1 MRIKTA
7 GNLGSLVRN
16 QRKQGGWSQQE
27 LAEKIGASR
36 LWVSQFE
43 NGKETVEFGLVL
55 KTLSALK
62 LSLEVS
68 PLNPNPFHG
77 DPLA

>member
-7 GNLGSLVRN
+7 VNLGSLVRN
-16 QRKQGGWSQQE
+16 QRKEGGWSQQE

-62 LSLEVS
+62 LSLEVL

-77 DPLA
+77 GPLA